1 MKCTHEGCDKEA
13 VYTYAWPWG
22 GRGACCEG
30 HRVHVTQIAEQT
42 GYPNQVSFS
51 TIDPDRKPPV
61 ERDERVQY
69 QARILV
75 LEQECVE
82 VKAHAGELNL
92 KAENLANE
100 LRKTMGRVVALEQS
114 LALANENFDQV
125 VRERDEARASNADL
139 ASENAKLRLLAPLPP
154 AEL

>member
-22 GRGACCEG
+22 GRGACCEE
-30 HRVHVTQIAEQT
+30 HRMHVNQIAEQT

-61 ERDERVQY
+61 ERDERIQY
-69 QARILV
+69 QARIMV
-75 LEQECVE
+75 LEQEVVE
-82 VKAHAGELNL
+82 VKAHAGALNVR
-92 KAENLANE
+92 AENLAAE
-100 LRKTMGRVVALEQS
+100 VRRATARIVALES
-114 LALANENFDQV
+114 SIAMATANAEQV
-125 VRERDEARASNADL
+125 IRERDAALASNADL
-139 ASENAKLRLLAPLPP
+139 ASEVARLKLLVPLPP